1 MNWIDNLIGFISP
14 KWGAVRQAWRMQMDE
29 LRNYD
34 AAGFGRVNN
43 NWRAYNQSADMTDRY
58 SRDQIRARAR
68 DLERNSDF
76 MGALLSAYERNIIG
90 GGYTVQP
97 KTGTPALDDE
107 LIRLWNLWCKKQ
119 NCDVTG
125 TQSFMELMRMAIIR
139 KKIDGGILFLKRYTS
154 DGLLPFK
161 LQVLE
166 VDELD
171 ITAIKPRTEG
181 GKVVNGIEYDRYNKP
196 VGYFIK
202 QYSVDGFA
210 ETEPYY
216 VDAKDV
222 MFLFSKRRPS
232 QLREMPD
239 FTQTITRIRDAN
251 EFMTAV
257 SVKER
262 IEACFSVFIKR
273 AAPPPSGFGRSGGV
287 DESGNPAYL
296 GKTVSPGMIQYLNP
310 GDEVTAFNPTGQ
322 GADAT
327 NHIKTHER
335 LIGSGQ
341 GISYEAMSRDMSL
354 SNYSSARQGL
364 IEDELTFR
372 KDIEL
377 LIELMDEI
385 YETFVI
391 SCILSGRVTVPDF
404 WGNKDAYLSHKWIRA
419 PKQWIDPLKESNA
432 NRIAMQT
439 GQKTFAQICA
449 ENGRDWKATLEE
461 MAEIKDFG
469 EGLGLDMDSI
479 VFGIKETA
487 ALAADDKEVDTG
499 GEKDSKTGS
508 E

>member
-1 MNWIDNLIGFISP
+1 MNWIDNVISFISP
-14 KWGAVRQAWRMQMDE
+14 KWGAERIARRLQIDA

-34 AAGFGRVNN
+34 AAGFSRVNN
-43 NWRAYNQSADMTDRY
+43 NWMAYNQSAEATNQY
-58 SRDQIRARAR
+58 SRDQLRARAR

-76 MGALLSAYERNIIG
+76 MGELLTAFERNVIG

-97 KTGTPALDDE
+97 KTGDAALNDE
-107 LIRLWNLWCKKQ
+107 LIRLWNIWCKKQ

-125 TQSFMELMRMAIIR
+125 MQSFTQMMRMAVTR
-139 KKIDGGILFLKRYTS
+139 KKIDGGIIFLKRYTS
-154 DGLLPFK
+154 EGLLPFK
-161 LQVLE
+161 LQMLE

-171 ITAIKPRTEG
+171 SSSITPKDQG
-181 GKVVNGIEYDRYNKP
+181 NKVVGGIEYNQYNKP
-196 VGYFIK
+196 VGYYIR
-202 QYSVDGFA
+202 QYSYDGM
-210 ETEPYY
+210 EMPEPYY
-216 VDAKDV
+216 MDAKDV
-222 MFLFSKRRPS
+222 IFVFSKKRPS
-232 QLREMPD
+232 QLREIPD
-239 FTQTITRIRDAN
+239 FTQTMTRIRDVN

-273 AAPPPSGFGRSGGV
+273 AAPPSGFGRAWQV
-287 DESGNPAYL
+287 TDENGNPAYV

-310 GDEVTAFNPTGQ
+310 GDDVQAFNPAGQ
-322 GADAT
+322 SADAT

-335 LIGSGQ
+335 LIGAGQ

-372 KDIEL
+372 KDVEL

-391 SCILSGRVTVPDF
+391 SCVISGKVNIPGF
-404 WGNKDAYLSHKWIRA
+404 WEQKDTYLSHNWIKA

-439 GQKTFAQICA
+439 GQKTYAQICA
-449 ENGRDWKATLEE
+449 ENGHDWKATLEE
-461 MAEIKDFG
+461 MAEIKEYG
-469 EGLGLDMDSI
+469 ESLGLDMDSI
-479 VFGIKETA
+479 VFGLKQSAEMPA
-487 ALAADDKEVDTG
+487 EDEG
-499 GEKDSKTGS
+499 GEENDNGEK
-508 E
+508 EQQ

>member
-14 KWGAVRQAWRMQMDE
+14 KWGAARQAWRVQMDE

-43 NWRAYNQSADMTDRY
+43 NWHAFNQSADMTDRY

-97 KTGTPALDDE
+97 KTGSPALDDE

-125 TQSFMELMRMAIIR
+125 TQNFMQLMRMAIVR

-154 DGLLPFK
+154 DGLVPFK
-161 LQVLE
+161 LQALE

-171 ITAIKPRTEG
+171 ITAMNPQTEG
-181 GKVVNGIEYDRYNKP
+181 NKVVNGIEYNRYNKP
-196 VGYFIK
+196 VGYFIR
-202 QYSVDGFA
+202 QYSVDGF
-210 ETEPYY
+210 TEEDPYY

-222 MFLFSKRRPS
+222 IFLYSKRRPS

-239 FTQTITRIRDAN
+239 FTQTMTRIRDAN

-273 AAPPPSGFGRSGGV
+273 ATPPSGLGRSGNVV
-287 DESGNPAYL
+287 DERGNPTYV

-310 GDEVTAFNPTGQ
+310 GDDVTAFNPTGQ

-335 LIGSGQ
+335 LIGAGQ

-364 IEDELTFR
+364 IEDELTFNR
-372 KDIEL
+372 DIEL
-377 LIELMDEI
+377 LVELMDEI

-391 SCILSGRVTVPDF
+391 SCILSGKITVPEF
-404 WGNKDAYLSHKWIRA
+404 WQEKDTYLSHKWIRA
-419 PKQWIDPLKESNA
+419 PKQWIDPYKESNA
-432 NRIAMQT
+432 NRIALQT

-449 ENGRDWKATLEE
+449 ENGHDWKATLEE
-461 MAEIKDFG
+461 MAEIKEYG
-469 EGLGLDMDSI
+469 ESLGLDMDSI
-479 VFGIKETA
+479 VFGIKQPEEA
-487 ALAADDKEVDTG
+487 
-499 GEKDSKTGS
+499 GS
-508 E
+508 EEVNDGKENKADEQ

>member
-1 MNWIDNLIGFISP
+1 MGWLDNLIGFISP
-14 KWGAVRQAWRMQMDE
+14 KWGAARAAWKVQLEE
-29 LRNYD
+29 LRHYD

-43 NWRAYNQSADMTDRY
+43 NWTAYNMSANETDSM
-58 SRDQIRARAR
+58 SRDQLRARAR

-76 MGALLSAYERNIIG
+76 MGELLTAFERNVIG
-90 GGYTVQP
+90 GGYTIQP
-97 KTGTPALDDE
+97 KTGNPTLNDE
-107 LIRLWNLWCKKQ
+107 LIRLWDIWCKKQ
-119 NCDVTG
+119 NCDVTC
-125 TQSFMELMRMAIIR
+125 TQSFIQMMRMALVR
-139 KKIDGGILFLKRYTS
+139 KKIDGGIIFLKRYTS
-154 DGLLPFK
+154 DGLVPFK
-161 LQVLE
+161 LQMLE

-171 ITAIKPRTEG
+171 ISAVATQSEG
-181 GKVVNGIEYDRYNKP
+181 NKIIGGIEYNSYNKP
-196 VGYFIK
+196 VAYYIRQYGY
-202 QYSVDGFA
+202 DGFQIP
-210 ETEPYY
+210 EPYR

-222 MFLFSKRRPS
+222 IFVFTKRRPS

-239 FTQTITRIRDAN
+239 FVQTMTRIRDVN

-273 AAPPPSGFGRSGGV
+273 QVPTANGFARQGGH
-287 DESGNPAYL
+287 DENGNPAYL

-310 GDEVTAFNPTGQ
+310 GDDVQAFNPTGQ

-335 LIGSGQ
+335 LIGAGQ

-364 IEDELTFR
+364 IEDELTFK
-372 KDIEL
+372 KDVEL

-391 SCILSGRVTVPDF
+391 SCVLSGKINLPDF
-404 WGNKDAYLSHKWIRA
+404 WDNKETYLSHKWIRA

-432 NRIAMQT
+432 NMIALQT

-449 ENGRDWKATLEE
+449 EGGRDWKATLEE
-461 MAEIKDFG
+461 MAEIKQYGDD
-469 EGLGLDMDSI
+469 LGLDMDKI
-479 VFGIKETA
+479 VFGIQPEGGNENGNEESEPEET
-487 ALAADDKEVDTG
+487 E
-499 GEKDSKTGS
+499 
-508 E
+508 